1 MIEFNEA
8 ALMLAFHKLWLD
20 TLFCVI
26 HNLKIHI
33 MASMTN
39 ILTAESEQ
47 LILNYLDCTIFVLFE
62 QLVPVWLT
70 FQYAFLMI

>member
-1 MIEFNEA
+1 
-8 ALMLAFHKLWLD
+8 
-20 TLFCVI
+20 
-26 HNLKIHI
+26 